1 MRANARHFFSAINSP
16 LLILPAVLPRARGE
30 EQEKE
35 EEKRKRR
42 REKKRIGLRVI
53 FKMGGGTNDG
63 DLEEEEEED
72 WDEQDWARYQVI
84 RDWRPPP
91 PPPFISPQVRDAH
104 AGSQNTRINMESVV
118 NFSKV

>member
-30 EQEKE
+30 EQQKE

-91 PPPFISPQVRDAH
+91 PTSVHQSP
-104 AGSQNTRINMESVV
+104 
-118 NFSKV
+118 SKRRSRRQPKYQDKHGKCC